1 MLHIIWSIIIGFI
14 VGLIARAVMPGM
26 QHMGFW
32 MTVLIGVAGS
42 FVGGMLAR
50 LFSKPKEGEPYHPAG
65 LLLSVVGALIVLFVV
80 GKLQ

>member
-1 MLHIIWSIIIGFI
+1 MLHLLWSILIGFI

-32 MTVLIGVAGS
+32 MTALVGIGGS

-50 LFSKPKEGEPYHPAG
+50 LLKTRG
-65 LLLSVVGALIVLFVV
+65 LTRGAR
-80 GKLQ
+80 